1 MEKFLE
7 TYFFTSAGRKKVVRI
22 LEILVYIAT
31 TIFFVVMA
39 TAFLMRYLSM

>member
-22 LEILVYIAT
+22 LEIIVYIAT
-31 TIFFVVMA
+31 SIMIVVMA

>member
-22 LEILVYIAT
+22 LEIIVYVAT
-31 TIFFVVMA
+31 SIFIVVMA
-39 TAFLMRYLSM
+39 AAFLMRYLSM